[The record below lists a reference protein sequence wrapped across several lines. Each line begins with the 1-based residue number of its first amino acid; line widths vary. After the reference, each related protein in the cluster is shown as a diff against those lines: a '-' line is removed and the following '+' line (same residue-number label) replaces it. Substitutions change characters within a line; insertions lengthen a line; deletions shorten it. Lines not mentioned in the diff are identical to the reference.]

1 MLVPLTEEKKQ
12 SPASTHLA
20 LQPYSVCEL
29 IRMLWAYLATTEA
42 GCVHGLPSHITGAAG
57 WSKDLCASLLI
68 NLVCHISH
76 DCMIYSHVAY
86 HTMHVSGQGRVRVRR
101 VNYHEFYNFQL
112 GNKSRLIEAILD
124 FSKGCLFLISS
135 INQIKRWIQQ
145 CFASK

>member
-86 HTMHVSGQGRVRVRR
+86 HTMHVNGQGRVGVRR
-101 VNYHEFYNFQL
+101 ENYHNLCDMQL
-112 GNKSRLIEAILD
+112 GIKSH
-124 FSKGCLFLISS
+124 
-135 INQIKRWIQQ
+135 
-145 CFASK
+145 